1 MNANGCAA
9 TPPRAAS
16 SAGWNTND
24 APKTWLAILGDTR
37 KTFRQRAVVAAPT
50 RLSVGDYSRSS
61 DVPLSCPSGKKATS
75 QETGHDP
82 QAPARRRSRAATADQ
97 RFFLDRPAILRDFA
111 ARLSHDAIVL
121 YFFLAA
127 VSDKHGLSYWRDAT
141 VAVRLRMPE
150 QAVVAARDELLTH
163 DLVAYQTPLTQVL
176 SLPVAGRVER
186 GGRGALHGL
195 HALSEVL
202 SPPPDAF
209 EP

>member
-1 MNANGCAA
+1 VNANGYAA
-9 TPPRAAS
+9 ILPRAAS

-24 APKTWLAILGDTR
+24 ASKTRLAILGDTR

-61 DVPLSCPSGKKATS
+61 DVPLSCPSGKKRLLRRPDMTHKRLLVADRVRQPPTS
-75 QETGHDP
+75 GFSWID
-82 QAPARRRSRAATADQ
+82 RR
-97 RFFLDRPAILRDFA
+97 FLRDFA

-195 HALSEVL
+195 HVLSEML
-202 SPPPDAF
+202 SPPPD
-209 EP
+209 ES